1 MTLRIFIKSTT
12 AALIVAL
19 IGQVQPV
26 AAQESV
32 PGDYKTPGGILFRHV
47 TITGESKHALAFFW
61 PETYATSEGAK
72 RAVTYI
78 GPRLILEGGEG
89 MQPGEFVERMRDLQ
103 ADGDLKGASLL
114 VIGGLDVP
122 KAQFADAVTTLSK
135 TFASPALTPQ
145 RLTFLKSTGSQH
157 IRQSLEHPALLGIRL
172 MNQLILG
179 ASPIAEALTPSADAF
194 LAPEIDDIIA
204 WRKAV
209 LTRDRVSIASAGPLS
224 AETVG
229 VQIDRLLV
237 GLPEKSD
244 EASDTAPPEMRSLN
258 KLIVLEKNVAQS
270 VIIAGGPTG
279 WITNPDSIRAHLAT
293 SIMNKTDGPFMG
305 NLRGKLG
312 ATYSVRAY
320 PVRYHRNAFGFYLT
334 TAVDTAKLSGALTA
348 LREEYERFIAEG
360 VTQKELEIAKNQ
372 QLSAVEEGL
381 RRSKAGSIML
391 VKSLYADQPIEH
403 FSNYEERLRSYDV
416 AAINDGLQTKFPSKL
431 TYLVITPS
439 AEGLGADCVIK
450 SADEITK
457 CE

>member
-1 MTLRIFIKSTT
+1 
-12 AALIVAL
+12 
-19 IGQVQPV
+19 
-26 AAQESV
+26 
-32 PGDYKTPGGILFRHV
+32 
-47 TITGESKHALAFFW
+47 
-61 PETYATSEGAK
+61 
-72 RAVTYI
+72 
-78 GPRLILEGGEG
+78 
-89 MQPGEFVERMRDLQ
+89 
-103 ADGDLKGASLL
+103 
-114 VIGGLDVP
+114 
-122 KAQFADAVTTLSK
+122 
-135 TFASPALTPQ
+135 
-145 RLTFLKSTGSQH
+145 
-157 IRQSLEHPALLGIRL
+157 

-381 RRSKAGSIML
+381 RRSKAGEL
-391 VKSLYADQPIEH
+391 CVNLG
-403 FSNYEERLRSYDV
+403 
-416 AAINDGLQTKFPSKL
+416 DGLRIDQ
-431 TYLVITPS
+431 
-439 AEGLGADCVIK
+439 AA
-450 SADEITK
+450 A
-457 CE
+457 